1 MGARRGQP
9 AAVPARQSVRR
20 TVDLPLAAHR
30 DFEQWRH
37 DAAAELGL
45 TRVTGQEV
53 LVALVD
59 ELLRDQRL
67 AKRIR
72 KTIVDSKAVG

>member
-1 MGARRGQP
+1 MGAVRGQQ
-9 AAVPARQSVRR
+9 ARIPARQSVRR

-37 DAAAELGL
+37 DTAAELGL

-53 LVALVD
+53 LAALVD
-59 ELLRDQRL
+59 ELLSDPRL

-72 KTIVDSKAVG
+72 KTIIENKVGR

>member
-1 MGARRGQP
+1 
-9 AAVPARQSVRR
+9 
-20 TVDLPLAAHR
+20 VDLSLAVHR
-30 DFEQWRH
+30 DFERWRH
-37 DAAAELGL
+37 DSAVELGL

-59 ELLRDQRL
+59 ELLRDERL

-72 KTIVDSKAVG
+72 TTVAASKEVQ